1 VYRSFFRSCLL
12 EQLEAERE
20 RVWQAYEAGRIT
32 RQDYEAYVESG
43 EPPAKAQGSIERPYV
58 TQGSP
63 QAR

>member
-43 EPPAKAQGSIERPYV
+43 EPPAKLKVRLNGP
-58 TQGSP
+58 T
-63 QAR
+63 